1 MTLRPNRARD
11 LAADATASVT
21 EEYVAAWGPPSVI
34 PVPDAIL
41 AAAFVPLSSSS
52 SSSSAAAAEVS
63 SPSSTLFLGT
73 AHGQIISF
81 EISTLNSSS
90 SGSSSGGGGG
100 GDGITVKPWRSFY
113 CTPDHSQ
120 LLYSP
125 L

>member
-52 SSSSAAAAEVS
+52 SSAAAAEVS

-90 SGSSSGGGGG
+90 SGSSSGGG
-100 GDGITVKPWRSFY
+100 ITVKPWRSFY

>member
-1 MTLRPNRARD
+1 MTLSPNCARD
-11 LAADATASVT
+11 LAADGAATVT
-21 EEYVAAWGPPSVI
+21 EECVANWGPPSNI

-41 AAAFVPLSSSS
+41 AAAFVPL

-73 AHGQIISF
+73 AHGQIVSF
-81 EISTLNSSS
+81 EISTLSIS
-90 SGSSSGGGGG
+90 SSSGGGG
-100 GDGITVKPWRSFY
+100 ITVKPLRSFY

-125 L
+125 P

>member
-1 MTLRPNRARD
+1 MTLSPNCARD
-11 LAADATASVT
+11 LAADATATAT
-21 EEYVAAWGPPSVI
+21 EEHVADWGPPSTI

-52 SSSSAAAAEVS
+52 SAAAEVS
-63 SPSSTLFLGT
+63 SPASTLFLGT

-81 EISTLNSSS
+81 EISTLDISS
-90 SGSSSGGGGG
+90 SGAGA
-100 GDGITVKPWRSFY
+100 GITVKPWRSFY